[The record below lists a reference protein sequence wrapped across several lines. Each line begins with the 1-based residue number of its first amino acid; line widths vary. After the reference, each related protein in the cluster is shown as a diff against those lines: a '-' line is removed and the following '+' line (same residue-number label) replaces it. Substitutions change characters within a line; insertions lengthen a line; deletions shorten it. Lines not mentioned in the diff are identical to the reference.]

1 MLKKILKATILLIML
16 LPISL
21 SATMDFIFEE
31 SLSQSLTRM
40 ESLYTDGKWEEAMHV
55 GRGIIKDAPKD
66 HPAARRAQDLIIL
79 SIDSKN
85 REILANEKR
94 DKQKKNI
101 ETAQQ
106 LITEGSKLLGEKSY
120 AGAASKF
127 GRATRLNGGD
137 AQAYFLYG
145 YASLKSDNKKTA
157 YSALQKCLNLDP
169 RHERALFHIA
179 GLSYELEKGKDAE
192 DYSARLIET
201 IKKKLIE
208 LKEVYLGQREQGL
221 NDKALATARRTAA
234 LRNNLAQAYHMHG
247 VLTHNR
253 KAYRVASKS
262 FENAT
267 RLNPA
272 LAENWFYLGSSFLHL
287 KVYHQA
293 TLALEQAVLI
303 KETALRDIVNRAGK
317 LLDEGKSD
325 EAVEAE
331 LTTRKLKQEIAR
343 MLYLL
348 ALANGKKKETN
359 EAISNIDRALELKP
373 DFIQGRFTRA
383 ILLAEKNHL
392 EEALDQMRQ
401 VLKDSPPKSP
411 QAKKAIKSITLI
423 MDLIAQRDNPQEYA
437 AVKTPSRSVE
447 VEQYVKDMPGLGG
460 KKAEVELEHIFERM
474 REVKRLVNVRNYAEA
489 VRRLLYLRTQN
500 PDIADIH
507 AILGHCYMEMG
518 RLDDAEPCFEQAI
531 DLDPRHAEA
540 LNNLAYI
547 MATRVKKL
555 DQALVYA
562 DRALAED
569 AMRPEFH
576 HTRGWVL
583 FKTGEVAQSIVAFNK
598 ALEIKPNYLLCRYNL
613 GLASY
618 IAQNFSGAIDAFN
631 AVLASDPAHHKAMLF
646 KAISLARIKK
656 AEEAITNL
664 EALRQKL
671 DDKSILARVVT
682 DLHAR
687 LKLAHE
693 RHDELPVPKIKSPA
707 PIERLMAEAAQ
718 FRAKGLVTR
727 AKEKY
732 LECQRL
738 APERFEPH
746 FELGEMYAA
755 SGLNLPALS
764 AWERAE
770 KLNADHFLLQ
780 LNIGKMHHKLGRP
793 VKAREYFTRAQALD
807 EKNAEPRYYL
817 GLIAY
822 EDQKFESAESHAL
835 AALRLKPN
843 FYKSMALLGMARIRL
858 NRLRPARDIYETL
871 YAKAPTDSSI
881 RRHARKKI
889 WEITRMMAPA
899 QFPSV
904 EDALE
909 VKEQMVKKVS
919 GDDRQSDIKLK
930 PNEASAM
937 AEYGK
942 STMTVDDKAWVLSQL
957 EKFGKI
963 QTPTPV
969 APLRREVTAQT
980 MASQE
985 KQWMIRKLQGF
996 GAHSN
1001 KYSLPPE
1008 MKAQQYSL
1016 KTTEKAPTRPPDK
1029 ADDLIST
1036 ALKLAEKGFITEAVA
1051 ELEKA
1056 RSMSPDNLDIMLNLG
1071 FIHTIQGNFKTAFE
1085 IYAQVTVTH
1094 PREPLGHLALG
1105 NLYWLGGQA
1114 EEAVKAWKKIKGRF
1128 KPNPEFNLLTRSEK
1142 IWKRILEVDP
1152 VDADAHSNLGL
1163 VYLFS
1168 GSLNRA
1174 LAEFQAV
1181 TQIDASRREHEF
1193 YQAQTLVLLYLN
1205 KSNRNHRKEA
1215 NRILASLSEGSEP
1228 FPHAERLN
1236 TFVKSL

>member
-1 MLKKILKATILLIML
+1 ML
-16 LPISL
+16 LPASL

-40 ESLYTDGKWEEAMHV
+40 ESLYSSGKWDEAMHI

-79 SIDSKN
+79 SIDGRN
-85 REILANEKR
+85 QEMLANEKR
-94 DKQKKNI
+94 EKQKKNVD
-101 ETAQQ
+101 TAQH
-106 LITEGSKLLGEKSY
+106 LIDEGSKLLADKNYS
-120 AGAASKF
+120 GAASKL
-127 GRATRLNGGD
+127 GRATQLNGGD
-137 AQAYFLYG
+137 AQAHFLFG
-145 YASLKSDNKKTA
+145 YASLKSGRKREA
-157 YSALQKCLNLDP
+157 YSALQKCLELNP
-169 RHERALFHIA
+169 NHERALFHIA
-179 GLSYELEKGKDAE
+179 GLSYELNQGKEAE
-192 DYSARLIET
+192 EYSAKLIST
-201 IKKKLIE
+201 IEKKLVE
-208 LKEVYLGQREQGL
+208 LKDVFIAQRGEGL
-221 NDKALATARRTAA
+221 NDKAVATARRTAA
-234 LRNNLAQAYHMHG
+234 LRSNLAQAYHMHG
-247 VLTHNR
+247 VLTHKR
-253 KAYRVASKS
+253 MDYKSAAKS
-262 FENAT
+262 FENAA
-267 RLNPA
+267 RLNPE

-293 TLALEQAVLI
+293 TLALEQAILM
-303 KETALRDIVNRAGK
+303 KETRLRDLAANAGK
-317 LLDEGKSD
+317 LLDAGKSD

-331 LTTRKLKQEIAR
+331 LETRKLKEETAR

-373 DFIQGRFTRA
+373 DFIEGRYTRA
-383 ILLAEKNHL
+383 ILLAEKNYL
-392 EEALDQMRQ
+392 EEALEQMRR
-401 VLKDSPPKSP
+401 VLKDSPPKSA
-411 QAKKAIKSITLI
+411 QAKKAISTITLF
-423 MDLIAQRDNPQEYA
+423 MDLIARRDNPQEFEA
-437 AVKTPSRSVE
+437 ARAPARAIA

-460 KKAEVELEHIFERM
+460 KKAEVALEQVFERM

-489 VRRLLYLRTQN
+489 VRRLLYLRTQH

-518 RLDDAEPCFEQAI
+518 RINDAEPCFEQAI
-531 DLDPRHAEA
+531 AINPRHAEA
-540 LNNLAYI
+540 LNNLAYVL
-547 MATRVKKL
+547 ATKVAKL
-555 DQALVYA
+555 DKALEYA
-562 DRALAED
+562 NRALAED
-569 AMRPEFH
+569 NLRAEFH
-576 HTRGWVL
+576 HSRGWVL
-583 FKTGEVAQSIVAFNK
+583 FKTGEVAQSILSFNK
-598 ALEIKPNYLLCRYNL
+598 ALEIKPSYLLARYNL
-613 GLASY
+613 GLANY
-618 IAQNFSGAIDAFN
+618 IAQNFNAALDSFN
-631 AVLASDPAHHKAMLF
+631 SVLALDPAHHKAMLF
-646 KAISLARIKK
+646 KAISLTRTNN
-656 AEEAITNL
+656 AEEAIATL
-664 EALRQKL
+664 EALRSKL
-671 DDKSILARVVT
+671 DGKSVLGKVVT

-693 RHDELPVPKIKSPA
+693 RNDELPVPHIKSPA
-707 PIERLMAEAAQ
+707 PIERLMAEAAEY
-718 FRAKGLVTR
+718 RAKGLVTH

-746 FELGEMYAA
+746 FELGKMYAA
-755 SGLNLPALS
+755 SGLNVPALS
-764 AWERAE
+764 SWERAE
-770 KLNADHFLLQ
+770 KLNPDHFALQ

-793 VKAREYFTRAQALD
+793 VKAREHFTRAQALN
-807 EKNAEPRYYL
+807 EKDPEPRYYL
-817 GLIAY
+817 GLISY
-822 EDQKFESAESHAL
+822 EEQKFESAESHAL

-871 YAKAPTDSSI
+871 YAKAPADSSI

-909 VKEQMVKKVS
+909 VKDQMVKKVS
-919 GDDRQSDIKLK
+919 GGNDSRTFK
-930 PNEASAM
+930 PQLADEQAF

-963 QTPTPV
+963 STPTPI

-980 MASQE
+980 MTSRE
-985 KQWMIRKLQGF
+985 KQWMVRRLQGF

-1008 MKAQQYSL
+1008 MKAQKYSI
-1016 KTTEKAPTRPPDK
+1016 KTTEKEATRPADK
-1029 ADDLIST
+1029 ADDLIRS
-1036 ALKLAEKGFITEAVA
+1036 ALALAEKGFIKEAI
-1051 ELEKA
+1051 EEFEKA
-1056 RSMSPDNLDIMLNLG
+1056 RSISPENLEILLNLG
-1071 FIHTIQGNFKTAFE
+1071 FINTIQGNFKSAFDN
-1085 IYAQVTVTH
+1085 YAQATLHH
-1094 PREPLGHLALG
+1094 PREPLALLALG

-1114 EEAVKAWKKIKGRF
+1114 EKAVEQWKLIKGRF
-1128 KPNPEFNLLTRSEK
+1128 KPDAEMNILPRSQI
-1142 IWKRILEVDP
+1142 IWQRMLEIDP

-1168 GSLNRA
+1168 GELNKA

-1181 TQIDASRREHEF
+1181 TQIDANRREHEF
-1193 YQAQTLVLLYLN
+1193 YQAQVLVLLYLN
-1205 KSNRNHRKEA
+1205 RSNRNHRKEA
-1215 NRILASLSEGSEP
+1215 DKILASLSEGAEP